1 MSNTS
6 FKKGLA
12 VGMLLGGGSDKL
24 IRKDITENG
33 EYDPKDED
41 PSQDGYNYV
50 TVSVETYED
59 ELAEALEELAEAN
72 EKLADFEA
80 CFEAMKTALA
90 DYGIDLQDGE
100 CPDQYLPVVY
110 DLGPDKEE
118 QEQDKEDDPPDSTPE
133 QDPQE
138 PDYDP
143 DAMDEFVEELNGD
156 GKKYA
161 RPAAGH
167 HPELGE
173 LGTKTV
179 IVNIDPWT
187 RHGQY
192 WGHYSGTIHITVKS
206 YGEKGDLMSEQTI
219 THGLNINFNGD
230 HSPDWS
236 DSKCTKMMTTTE
248 MWSGSGIA
256 LQFLYDANTDK
267 LNIRYRAA
275 NIQGYQ
281 DQWDEYV

>member
-1 MSNTS
+1 
-6 FKKGLA
+6 
-12 VGMLLGGGSDKL
+12 MLLGGGGNL

-41 PSQDGYNYV
+41 PVQDGYNYV
-50 TVSVETYED
+50 TVSVKTYEEELEEALA
-59 ELAEALEELAEAN
+59 ELAEAQ
-72 EKLADFEA
+72 EKLDDFEA

-100 CPDQYLPVVY
+100 CPDQYLDNVY
-110 DLGPDKEE
+110 ELGPDKEE

-133 QDPQE
+133 QDPE
-138 PDYDP
+138 APDYDP

-179 IVNIDPWT
+179 IVNLGHWE
-187 RHGQY
+187 RHGQN
-192 WGHYSGTIHITVKS
+192 WGYYGGAAYITVKN

-219 THGLNINFNGD
+219 THGMVINFNGD

-236 DSKCTKMMTTTE
+236 DAKCTKIVTTTE
-248 MWSGSGIA
+248 LWSGSGIA
-256 LQFLYDANTDK
+256 LQFLYDATTDK
-267 LNIRYRAA
+267 LHIQYRAA
-275 NIQGYQ
+275 NIQGYP

>member
-1 MSNTS
+1 MDLLVEAA
-6 FKKGLA
+6 LA
-12 VGMLLGGGSDKL
+12 IMAMGEGGDL
-24 IRKDITENG
+24 IHKSITENG
-33 EYDPKDED
+33 NYDPADED
-41 PSQDGYNYV
+41 PPVDGYDFV
-50 TVSVETYED
+50 SVSVETYED
-59 ELAEALEELAEAN
+59 ELAQALADLAEAQ
-72 EKLADFEA
+72 EKLDDFEA

-100 CPDQYLPVVY
+100 CPDQYLNDVY
-110 DLGPDKEE
+110 DDGKQSEIN
-118 QEQDKEDDPPDSTPE
+118 KEDIEDNPPDDTPE
-133 QDPQE
+133 QDPQA

-179 IVNIDPWT
+179 IVNIDHWV

-192 WGHYSGTIHITVKS
+192 WGHYSGTIHITVKN

-219 THGLNINFNGD
+219 THGMVINFNGN

-236 DSKCTKMMTTTE
+236 DAKCTKKMTTTE
-248 MWSGSGIA
+248 IWSGDGIA

-267 LNIRYRAA
+267 LHIRYRAA
-275 NIQGYQ
+275 NIQGYS
-281 DQWDEYV
+281 DSWDEYV